1 MRNTETKSEKTT
13 KKSKKALKT
22 VQNLPE
28 IIEIDTDL
36 SEKELKVLD
45 SYFSGHPLHRA
56 VKAAG
61 YKAKD
66 IPTRIFIG
74 NRILQKYECQAG
86 GKEIF
91 RRIGL
96 GEVRIALKLLALTDD
111 EKPNIRLQALSIASK
126 CLGMQREV
134 LESLEAPVIVIGA
147 HQEAQEE
154 QQDKQAQLRGRM
166 QGQGEPGK
174 VVAIEVTK

>member
-1 MRNTETKSEKTT
+1 MRSTETKSEKAT

-36 SEKELKVLD
+36 SEKEIKVLD
-45 SYFSGHPLHRA
+45 LYFSGAPLHKA

-66 IPTRIFIG
+66 EPTRVFIG
-74 NRILQKYECQAG
+74 NRILQKYEGQAG

-111 EKPNIRLQALSIASK
+111 ENPRVQLQALNIASK
-126 CLGMQREV
+126 CVGMQREV

-147 HQEAQEE
+147 HQEEKDTAQV
-154 QQDKQAQLRGRM
+154 QQAQLRAHV
-166 QGQGEPGK
+166 QGQNQPGK
-174 VVAIEVTK
+174 VVAIEITK

>member
-1 MRNTETKSEKTT
+1 MQDTEAKSAKT
-13 KKSKKALKT
+13 SKKLKKAPKIREI
-22 VQNLPE
+22 PE
-28 IIEIDTDL
+28 LIDLNSEL

-45 SYFSGHPLHRA
+45 FYFSGHPLHKA

-66 IPTRIFIG
+66 APTRVFIG
-74 NRILQKYECQAG
+74 NRILQKYEGQAG

-111 EKPNIRLQALSIASK
+111 ENPRVRLQALNIASK
-126 CLGMQREV
+126 CVGMQRDV
-134 LESLEAPVIVIGA
+134 VESLEAPVIVIGG
-147 HQEAQEE
+147 QEE
-154 QQDKQAQLRGRM
+154 GEVQAQQDQLRAQV
-166 QGQGEPGK
+166 QGQGQQPGK
-174 VVAIEVTK
+174 VVAIEITK